1 MRGMRQILL
10 SYCAGMVL
18 RYGVT
23 LMMILSMNFVIPR
36 IMPGDP
42 MINLLGEDAV
52 RVDKEVLDSL
62 RVRYRLDGP
71 LHEQYGVY
79 LLGLARFD
87 FGFSIHKNLRVA
99 DLLANRIFRTL
110 MLVLPSVVMGGGAA
124 LALGLICGLR
134 SGSGADRWITAL
146 ATCLYT
152 VPAFLLA
159 MVMVSVF
166 SFHLGWFPLGSF
178 SSGGKQGMS
187 SWLDIGWHLSLPV
200 FILSILEAAFGLII
214 MRSAVIQVR
223 EEYFILVAHAKGL
236 SLRALA
242 LKHVLRNVLPQFV
255 SFMALNLGYMVG
267 GALVIE
273 IVFSL
278 NGMGTLIYDAVRSR
292 DYPVMQGAFV
302 VLTLVMLAANLLADL
317 VYGMADPRV
326 ADGRRGGVT
335 P

>member
-1 MRGMRQILL
+1 MQYSFW
-10 SYCAGMVL
+10 SYCTRKIL

-23 LMMILSMNFVIPR
+23 LVVILSLNFVIPR

-52 RVDKEVLDSL
+52 RVDREILDSM
-62 RVRYRLDGP
+62 RTQYRLDRP
-71 LHEQYGVY
+71 LPEQYGAY
-79 LLGLARFD
+79 LLGLGRLD
-87 FGFSIHKNLRVA
+87 FGYSFHKNQRVS
-99 DLLANRIFRTL
+99 DLLANRLFRTL
-110 MLVLPSVVMGGGAA
+110 MLVLPSVVLGGGTA
-124 LALGLICGLR
+124 LALGLFCGLR
-134 SGSGADRWITAL
+134 RRSRADRWITLL

-178 SSGGKQGMS
+178 SSGGKQGLS

-200 FILSILEAAFGLII
+200 FIISILEAAYGLII
-214 MRSAVIQVR
+214 MRSAVIQVQQ
-223 EEYFILVAHAKGL
+223 EYFMLVAHAKGL
-236 SLRALA
+236 SLRTLA
-242 LKHVLRNVLPQFV
+242 LTHVLRNVLPQFV
-255 SFMALNLGYMVG
+255 SIMALNFGAMVG

-278 NGMGTLIYDAVRSR
+278 NGMGTLIYGAVKSR

-317 VYGMADPRV
+317 LYGMADPRI
-326 ADGRRGGVT
+326 ADGRRAGAA